1 MKIEISYKTKKIQDV
16 NVGDYVKSFDIEKN
30 NIRHNRV
37 SNTILPIVEKDRQT
51 KIVCSD
57 GYSLT
62 TSNIHP
68 MCYFNIENDKWE
80 YKNTELIK
88 VGDILKTENGQSI
101 VSDIFVGLNEDEQF
115 YDLTVDRDN
124 NFFAGDSED
133 KMIVVHNSSTVHFQ
147 IWNKEIEEILVLKNN
162 KGTDDNRVRRLDYSI
177 QISKLFWERMLKGE
191 DITLFS
197 TYDVPGLYEAFGT
210 DAFDDMYR
218 KYENNKLIKGKKVKG
233 KDLLITLAS
242 ERMNTGRIYIQ
253 NIDNV
258 NKQTPF
264 KDHLTM
270 SNLCLS
276 GDTMVDVRILSKLE
290 DELLFENLEELE
302 EGLYCGKIS
311 LEELNSIYN
320 TFVSELDS
328 DNRIYVLS
336 KDIESDI
343 IEYNLVT
350 NSALMNESSKVIK
363 ITSELNGENVTC
375 TESHKIFTKNR
386 GYVLAC
392 ELKSDDTL
400 DISGGNGGNLLIE
413 KLNYEIPVYDITV
426 DKVHN
431 FYANDILV
439 HNCQEINLPTS
450 PLTDIN
456 DGLTYKKKIKVR
468 KEDYEKFLELT
479 KGDSIKIKKGLN

>member
-80 YKNTELIK
+80 YKNTKLIK

-177 QISKLFWERMLKGE
+177 QISKLF
-191 DITLFS
+191 
-197 TYDVPGLYEAFGT
+197 
-210 DAFDDMYR
+210 
-218 KYENNKLIKGKKVKG
+218 
-233 KDLLITLAS
+233 
-242 ERMNTGRIYIQ
+242 
-253 NIDNV
+253 
-258 NKQTPF
+258 
-264 KDHLTM
+264 
-270 SNLCLS
+270 
-276 GDTMVDVRILSKLE
+276 
-290 DELLFENLEELE
+290 
-302 EGLYCGKIS
+302 
-311 LEELNSIYN
+311 
-320 TFVSELDS
+320 
-328 DNRIYVLS
+328 
-336 KDIESDI
+336 
-343 IEYNLVT
+343 
-350 NSALMNESSKVIK
+350 
-363 ITSELNGENVTC
+363 
-375 TESHKIFTKNR
+375 
-386 GYVLAC
+386 
-392 ELKSDDTL
+392 
-400 DISGGNGGNLLIE
+400 
-413 KLNYEIPVYDITV
+413 
-426 DKVHN
+426 
-431 FYANDILV
+431 
-439 HNCQEINLPTS
+439 
-450 PLTDIN
+450 
-456 DGLTYKKKIKVR
+456 
-468 KEDYEKFLELT
+468 
-479 KGDSIKIKKGLN
+479 